1 VAFSRRRK
9 AVLTALSVYWP
20 AIFVGTHWP
29 KIPDW
34 IYQAHVSDKSAHF
47 IAYLA
52 LVSLWWF
59 TISPDK
65 KVNWRKAPVWWTLF
79 VMVWYGVIDELLQA
93 YVGRNPDASDFLAN
107 LTGTIAGLA
116 LLSILSFW
124 PASVIITGAIIF
136 VSTNL
141 SRVSVAYLL
150 PAPSAIFH
158 LFAYAFFAILW
169 LQYLQRFSSLR
180 APQKKWIICASA
192 LPIGFLSAVKLFTL
206 ITDRNPATADILSAA
221 AGIVVV
227 VATFY
232 FSALS
237 RQRQHS

>member
-9 AVLTALSVYWP
+9 AVLTALLVYWP
-20 AIFVGTHWP
+20 VIFVVTHWP

-59 TISPDK
+59 SISPHK
-65 KVNWRKAPVWWTLF
+65 KVNWRKAPVWWTLL
-79 VMVWYGVIDELLQA
+79 VMVWYGVIDEWLQA
-93 YVGRNPDASDFLAN
+93 YVGRNSDVSDFLAN
-107 LTGTIAGLA
+107 LAGTTAGLV

-124 PASVIITGAIIF
+124 PASIIVTGTIIF

-141 SRVSVAYLL
+141 SRVSMAYLL
-150 PAPSAIFH
+150 PTPSAIFH
-158 LFAYAFFAILW
+158 LFAYAFFSILW
-169 LQYLQRFSSLR
+169 LQYLQRFSLLR
-180 APQKKWIICASA
+180 PPRREWIVCASV
-192 LPIGFLSAVKLFTL
+192 LPIGFLSVVKLFTL

-221 AGIVVV
+221 TGIVVV

-237 RQRQHS
+237 RQRQPG